1 MNFDEAKSFM
11 SQYIKEGG
19 LKEDFSVSQVSPLSY
34 AHLSKINENG
44 FVSTNS
50 QDATKT
56 CDICWERAYIEGFVK
71 SDVLGHLQK
80 MCKRHLDLI
89 IVIYAESPNA
99 SSIPVTTKMK
109 LGKCEQVYTS
119 IPFSLS
125 KEEMQS
131 QKQQVQLRE
140 DEENLHFIAII
151 DSRFNYDANKRD
163 GLFTV
168 LCHHLKNNKGLSI

>member
-34 AHLSKINENG
+34 EHLSKINENG

-109 LGKCEQVYTS
+109 FGKCEKVYTS
-119 IPFSLS
+119 IPFYLS

-131 QKQQVQLRE
+131 QKQQVQIRE
-140 DEENLHFIAII
+140 DEENLHFIVII

-168 LCHHLKNNKGLSI
+168 LCHNLKKYKGSH